1 MTKPGKSVMIKPS
14 KTEDSKTEDSKG
26 IFKRDFQ
33 QKGNLI
39 NPGKGGTD
47 HRKLK
52 LRMYRASTRITK

>member
-1 MTKPGKSVMIKPS
+1 MIKPS

-33 QKGNLI
+33 QKGNLK